1 MEAYFDIKARH
12 REVQIIQHSTHLRI
26 EITDMAVLRIL
37 GILFC
42 FVAVVN
48 CQICASEAKTED
60 PFQGK
65 LEDEKGYPKAEIESA
80 YEKLDR
86 DTKSLIDKD
95 AAEMATL
102 SKLDFLPPVSQ
113 FSSSLCP
120 HTFVTV
126 YPRGWHFLSST
137 LGKCW
142 ILNRW
147 WNTPLS
153 YAVCSTKSCVGL
165 PCLAKN
171 YRCTPSNYK
180 GYVAWTYCPGKG
192 FGRRWFKLPQCCEC
206 QRFKC

>member
-1 MEAYFDIKARH
+1 
-12 REVQIIQHSTHLRI
+12 
-26 EITDMAVLRIL
+26 MAVLRIL
-37 GILFC
+37 GIVMC
-42 FVAVVN
+42 FIAVVN
-48 CQICASEAKTED
+48 CQICASDAKTED

-65 LEDEKGYPKAEIESA
+65 LEDEKGYPKAEIEGA

-86 DTKSLIDKD
+86 DTKALIDKD
-95 AAEMATL
+95 AGEMATL
-102 SKLDFLPPVSQ
+102 SKNDFLPVSHL
-113 FSSSLCP
+113 SSSLCP

-126 YPRGWHFLSST
+126 YPRGWHFLNSS

-153 YAVCSTKSCVGL
+153 YAVCPTKSCQGL
-165 PCLAKN
+165 PCPAKN

-192 FGRRWFKLPQCCEC
+192 FSRRWFKLPQCCEC